1 MERQEFKDIPY
12 AWKRVMKDKERLEY
26 LEQKSDGVGGM
37 QTTERVQSSNLN
49 RSMAIADTIID
60 LQSRID
66 TEERE
71 LRARMDEAE
80 KMITSGSL
88 NDRDKSIMLYRYKY
102 CLDWLDISELMQ
114 MTTRWVLKRH
124 GIALSKLYN

>member
-12 AWKRVMKDKERLEY
+12 AWKRVMKDRERLEY

-66 TEERE
+66 VEEKE
-71 LRARMDEAE
+71 LRARMDEAVD
-80 KMITSGSL
+80 MIKSNGL
-88 NDRDKSIMLYRYKY
+88 NERDKEIMLYRYKY
-102 CLDWLDISELMQ
+102 CLDWLDISEIMQ

-124 GIALSKLYN
+124 GIALSKIFD

>member
-12 AWKRVMKDKERLEY
+12 AWKRVEKEEERLEY

-37 QTTERVQSSNLN
+37 KISERVQSSNLN

-60 LQSRID
+60 LQSRIEA
-66 TEERE
+66 EEKE
-71 LRARMDEAE
+71 LHTRMDEAE
-80 KMITSGSL
+80 KMITSGVL
-88 NDRDKSIMLYRYKY
+88 NDTDKSIMLYRYKY
-102 CLDWLDISELMQ
+102 CLDWVDISELMQ

-124 GIALSKLYN
+124 GIALSKLFN

>member
-49 RSMAIADTIID
+49 RSMAITDTIID

-66 TEERE
+66 VEEKE

-80 KMITSGSL
+80 KMITNGTL
-88 NDRDKSIMLYRYKY
+88 NDKDKSIMLYRYKY
-102 CLDWLDISELMQ
+102 CLDWLDVSELMQ

-124 GIALSKLYN
+124 GIALSKLFN

>member
-12 AWKRVMKDKERLEY
+12 AWKRAMKDKERLEY

-80 KMITSGSL
+80 QMINSGAL
-88 NDRDKSIMLYRYKY
+88 NDRDRSIMLYRYKY

-124 GIALSKLYN
+124 GIALSKLFN

>member
-37 QTTERVQSSNLN
+37 QTSERVQSSNLN
-49 RSMAIADTIID
+49 RSMAIVDTIID
-60 LQSRID
+60 LQSRIE
-66 TEERE
+66 TEEKE
-71 LRARMDEAE
+71 LRARMDEAVG
-80 KMITSGSL
+80 MIKGCGL
-88 NDRDKSIMLYRYKY
+88 NERDKEIMLYRYKY
-102 CLDWLDISELMQ
+102 CLDWLDISEIMQ

-124 GIALSKLYN
+124 GIALSKIFG

>member
-12 AWKRVMKDKERLEY
+12 AWTRVMKDKERLEY

-66 TEERE
+66 TEEKE

-80 KMITSGSL
+80 KMITSGAL

-124 GIALSKLYN
+124 GIALSKLFN

>member
-12 AWKRVMKDKERLEY
+12 AWKRVTKDKERLEY

-60 LQSRID
+60 LQSRIEA
-66 TEERE
+66 EEKE
-71 LRARMDEAE
+71 LRARMDKAE
-80 KMITSGSL
+80 KMIKSGTL

-124 GIALSKLYN
+124 GIALSKLFN